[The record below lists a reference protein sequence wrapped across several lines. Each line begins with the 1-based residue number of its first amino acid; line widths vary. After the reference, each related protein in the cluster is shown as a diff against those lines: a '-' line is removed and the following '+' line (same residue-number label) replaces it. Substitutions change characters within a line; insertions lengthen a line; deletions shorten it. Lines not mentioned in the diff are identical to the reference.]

1 MPRGIEKKYLKS
13 GTTRQ
18 EEGKKRRKK
27 KNNINAPYV

>member
-18 EEGKKRRKK
+18 EEGKKKEKK
-27 KNNINAPYV
+27 ENINAPYV

>member
-18 EEGKKRRKK
+18 EEGKKKGKKRK
-27 KNNINAPYV
+27 Y